1 MQLTSMNLGQL
12 AEDWALRFGESV
24 MVEEVETDRRT
35 TYRRFNHDVN
45 RFAHGLKA
53 RGVHAGD
60 YVGIM
65 LDNCLEYLVA
75 SYALKKLGA
84 IEVSMN
90 CNFRGPA
97 LVRMLNLTGLTTLVT
112 EAKFADPIADVRREI
127 DTLSH
132 IISLDGF
139 RSDLGFD
146 VTLFGDVYSE
156 RTDNCAREDDQTQV
170 CLILFTSG
178 TTGVS
183 KGCELPHRS
192 SIRAAESM
200 IEAFALTSDDAVYS
214 PYPLFHCAAA
224 QYDCLAAWMVG
235 GRAILRKGFS
245 RRNFWADVNKH
256 HASWFM
262 LLGSVMQLLWSNE
275 VTDDERTH
283 RMRFMWGTP
292 LPINHDE
299 WEQRFNL
306 RLARGGGYGST
317 DAGSVALPL
326 WDKTGAGKVLPR
338 YEVAIFDTEDQPLP
352 AGQAGELVIREVE
365 PGVMA
370 TGYLGQP
377 DVTAETWR
385 DGWFRTGDLCRLDEV
400 GDVYW
405 LSRLKE
411 RIRVKGEMVSAYEI
425 EEVVLNHPAVAD
437 CGVLGLPD
445 GTGEET
451 IHVAA
456 ELKDGVDSL
465 VLEDLVAFCAG
476 KMSKF
481 MIPTS
486 LSLHAPLPKTPSGKV
501 AKAEL
506 SQRMFESQR

>member
-1 MQLTSMNLGQL
+1 
-12 AEDWALRFGESV
+12 

-65 LDNCLEYLVA
+65 LDNSLEYLVA

-112 EAKFADPIADVRREI
+112 EAKFADPISDVRREI

-146 VTLFGDVYSE
+146 VTLFDDVYSE

-299 WEQRFNL
+299 WEQRSICGL
-306 RLARGGGYGST
+306 HGGAMAARMLDPWPCRCGT
-317 DAGSVALPL
+317 KP
-326 WDKTGAGKVLPR
+326 VLESAAR
-338 YEVAIFDTEDQPLP
+338 YEVRFLIPKINRYRQGRRGTGDP
-352 AGQAGELVIREVE
+352 EVE

-385 DGWFRTGDLCRLDEV
+385 DGWFRTGDCAVWMSRRCLLVVRLR
-400 GDVYW
+400 
-405 LSRLKE
+405 SAFA
-411 RIRVKGEMVSAYEI
+411 KGEMVSAYEI
-425 EEVVLNHPAVAD
+425 EEV
-437 CGVLGLPD
+437 C
-445 GTGEET
+445 
-451 IHVAA
+451 
-456 ELKDGVDSL
+456 
-465 VLEDLVAFCAG
+465 
-476 KMSKF
+476 
-481 MIPTS
+481 
-486 LSLHAPLPKTPSGKV
+486 
-501 AKAEL
+501 
-506 SQRMFESQR
+506 

>member
-1 MQLTSMNLGQL
+1 MELTSLNLGQL
-12 AEDWALRFGESV
+12 VEDWALRYGDSI
-24 MVEEVETDRRT
+24 MVEEVETDRFL
-35 TYRRFNHDVN
+35 TYKDFNKDVN
-45 RFAHGLKA
+45 RFAHGLIA
-53 RGVHAGD
+53 RGVQVGD

-112 EAKFADPIADVRREI
+112 ESKFADPIADVREGI
-127 DTLSH
+127 DRLTH

-139 RSDLGFD
+139 RADLGFE
-146 VTLFGDVYSE
+146 VTGFADVYADRS
-156 RTDNCAREDDQTQV
+156 DNCARDDDQAQV

-200 IEAFALTSDDAVYS
+200 IEAFDLTAEDVVYS

-235 GRAILRKGFS
+235 GRAIVRKGFS

-256 HASWFM
+256 QASWFM

-275 VTDDERTH
+275 PSDLERTH

-292 LPINHDE
+292 LPINHDA
-299 WEQRFNL
+299 WEQRFGVK
-306 RLARGGGYGST
+306 LARGGGYGST
-317 DAGSVALPL
+317 DAGSVALPM

-338 YEVAIFDTEDQPLP
+338 YQVAIFDAKDQPLP
-352 AGQAGELVIREVE
+352 VGQPGELVIREIE

-377 DVTAETWR
+377 DVTAQTWR
-385 DGWFRTGDLCRLDEV
+385 DGWFRTGDLCRLDDE

-425 EEVVLNHPAVAD
+425 EEVVLNHPAIAD

-456 ELKDGVDSL
+456 ELNDGFKTL
-465 VLEDLVAFCAG
+465 VLEDLSVFCVG

-481 MIPTS
+481 MLPTS

-501 AKAEL
+501 AKADL
-506 SQRMFESQR
+506 FKQMFNSQH